1 MPILVGILM
10 KRRKFLKM
18 EMDKFVSLKRPDNL
32 EAILHKIPELLSS
45 DGDSIDGH
53 IESILD
59 YVKTN
64 ENVVVIDAPVY
75 VQRIVLRTQQYTP
88 IDLAIR
94 SSEFGDRVSVP
105 PFCTLVTYNIEDNL
119 DSLRANFVR
128 FPLICK
134 PLTAHGGSDAHT
146 MALVFNPSGL
156 EKLKFPV
163 VAQQFIDHDDI
174 LFKIYVIG
182 EKSFY
187 FVRPSIRNLEESS
200 SQETIFFNSKDVSK
214 DGVDSSLSNIKIDRL
229 EKHALSLID
238 APLFSR
244 IAACIREY
252 VDSDR
257 ECAQP
262 KWAIVD
268 VNIFP
273 DYSGVPDF
281 HFHLENLV
289 RQKLSLPL
297 LTSPLPH
304 TPI

>member
-1 MPILVGILM
+1 MPVLVGILM

-32 EAILHKIPELLSS
+32 EFVTLDYDNFTHLELSAILHKIPELLSS
-45 DGDSIDGH
+45 DGDSIDAH
-53 IESILD
+53 IDSILD

-64 ENVVVIDAPVY
+64 EKMVVIDAPVY
-75 VQRIVLRTQQYTP
+75 VQRIALRTQQYTS

-94 SSEFGDRVSVP
+94 SSEF
-105 PFCTLVTYNIEDNL
+105 
-119 DSLRANFVR
+119 
-128 FPLICK
+128 ICK
-134 PLTAHGGSDAHT
+134 PLTAHGGGDAHT

-156 EKLKFPV
+156 QKLKFPV
-163 VAQQFIDHDDI
+163 VAQQFIDHDDM

-187 FVRPSIRNLEESS
+187 FVRSSIRNLEESS
-200 SQETIFFNSKDVSK
+200 TQETIFFNSKDVSK
-214 DGVDSSLSNIKIDRL
+214 DGVDSSLSNIKTDRL

-244 IAACIREY
+244 IATCIREVIHLDLFGVDVIRY
-252 VDSDR
+252 VDSNT
-257 ECAQP
+257 ECVQP

-268 VNIFP
+268 VNVFP

-297 LTSPLPH
+297 LTSPLPQ